1 MHCNGEDG
9 SDGEGSGESNGGGDG
24 DDDGDD
30 SNYHEYDV
38 RLLLVWRC
46 QNLIKMYSEIMY
58 VRIELLFWK

>member
-38 RLLLVWRC
+38 RLLLV
-46 QNLIKMYSEIMY
+46 
-58 VRIELLFWK
+58 